1 MGYILVVDDEK
12 DIRQLLG
19 QILSDEGYKVC
30 LARNSESAMNEIN
43 ENAPDL
49 IILDIWL
56 KDSHMD
62 GIEIL
67 KTVRSND
74 HDIPVVV
81 ISGHGNIE
89 IAVAAVKQGAYDF
102 LEKPFNSDQLLVVI
116 RRALE
121 ASRLRREITNFRR
134 NELVASNM
142 VGDSTSFKTLRTQ
155 LDKVT
160 RSNGRVM
167 LSGPAGSGKEIA
179 ARYIHI
185 NSHRAK
191 APFVSVSCA
200 NIEPNKMEEVLFGT
214 EFDGN
219 IKPGLLEKSNGGILF
234 FDEVADMPLRT
245 QSKILRVLVEQTFSR
260 VGGNDL
266 VRVDLRVISSTSKNL
281 VTKISAGEFREELF
295 HRLNVVPIKVPS
307 LESRREDIPIL
318 TKHFTEQ
325 LRQTEGLPHR
335 LFSEGA
341 LTKMQTMPW
350 PGNLRQLRNAVE
362 QVLILGPEN
371 MPVEALELPE
381 PRQSDKINT
390 VNNVFEENLINLSL
404 RDARE
409 VFEREYLMTQINRFG
424 GNISKTAIFVGMER
438 SALHRKMKTL
448 SIVSENKSSKVVD

>member
-350 PGNLRQLRNAVE
+350 PGNIRQLRNAVE